1 MHGLLQEAGFFDAF
15 KPLAAFDEL
24 EEGKKPTQWW
34 IRLLFGIG
42 SAALLFV
49 LYFFAPDR
57 GTYLQPSAPQQPQCL
72 LLGLLQPCLEQQQV
86 VQLMLCGDSQRH

>member
-1 MHGLLQEAGFFDAF
+1 MMLWLLQEAGFFDAF

-34 IRLLFGIG
+34 IRLLFGTG

-57 GTYLQPSAPQQPQCL
+57 GTFSLLTHQPYNNTHACF
-72 LLGLLQPCLEQQQV
+72 
-86 VQLMLCGDSQRH
+86 